1 MIKNFPGKR
10 SKKIFEE
17 EQKYI
22 SPGIQGIALYSKI
35 ALAKGKNAILEDE
48 DGNRYIDFVSGIGVG
63 SVGHC
68 HPHYV
73 KSLKTQI
80 QKITY
85 SSFTTKVRKDFLKL
99 LSSILPEK
107 LNRIQLFSGGA
118 EAVEA
123 AFRLAKSVT
132 KKFEFISF
140 WGGFHGKTGGVLGL
154 LGDEF
159 KKDLGPFMPG
169 LYQAPY
175 AYCYRCP
182 LKLKYPECGIACLDH
197 LRKVIKLQ
205 TQQQIAAI
213 IIEPVQGTAGNVV
226 PPPEFLPAV
235 QAIAKEFNALFISDE
250 MQTGFGRTGFMWG
263 FEADNLSPDIL
274 TLGKGIGGGFP
285 LSAVS
290 SSLKNCSSK
299 PFSNPSGSSSS
310 YGGNPLAASAGLAS
324 LEIILKENLAQN
336 SKELGEL
343 LLRRLKDFQEKF
355 EFVGDVRGRGLMMGI
370 EFVKDKK
377 TKEPLSKEVCLE
389 IFQGCLKRGLLS
401 MSYTYTFRL
410 IPPLTISKKE
420 ALEAFDILEE
430 TFTAISKKGKY
441 K

>member
-1 MIKNFPGKR
+1 MIKNLPGKR

-35 ALAKGKNAILEDE
+35 ALAKGKNAILKDE

-73 KSLKTQI
+73 KSLKAQI

-85 SSFTTKVRKDFLKL
+85 SSFTTKVRKNFLKL
-99 LSSILPEK
+99 LSSLLPES

-132 KKFEFISF
+132 KKFEFVSF

-182 LKLKYPECGIACLDH
+182 LKLKYPECGIACVEV

-205 TQQQIAAI
+205 SQQQIAAI
-213 IIEPVQGTAGNVV
+213 IAEPVQGTAGNVV
-226 PPPEFLPAV
+226 PPLEFLPAV
-235 QAIAKEFNALFISDE
+235 QAVAKEFNALFISDE
-250 MQTGFGRTGFMWG
+250 MQTGFGRTGSMWG
-263 FEADNLSPDIL
+263 FEADHLSPDIL

-285 LSAVS
+285 LSAVAS
-290 SSLKNCSSK
+290 SFKNCSSK

-310 YGGNPLAASAGLAS
+310 YGGNPLASSAGLAS
-324 LEIILKENLAQN
+324 LEIILKENCAQN
-336 SKELGEL
+336 SQELGEL
-343 LLRRLKDFQEKF
+343 LLRRLKNFQEKF

-370 EFVKDKK
+370 EFVKNKK
-377 TKEPLSKEVCLE
+377 TKEPLSKEVCLK
-389 IFQGCLKRGLLS
+389 IFQECLKRGLLS

-410 IPPLTISKKE
+410 IPPLTILKKE

-430 TFTAISKKGKY
+430 TFTALSKKGNY